1 MTESKKIVYVIQEL
15 PGTKVGVPKINIM
28 SARKH
33 GEFKFLLPEFSQ
45 IIFSPG
51 PLIFKLRNLLKDY
64 TPEDYLLLTGDP
76 AIIGVACSIVSDMT
90 NGRYNL
96 LKWDKQIECIIRFQL
111 TYTRKEKYKMSNIN
125 FEADQREDLD
135 SVNEAGSLAEQVV
148 KLQKL
153 EEELLVKEA
162 EAKELKRKVDLVSSE
177 VIPTMMQ
184 EMNISTL
191 KLADGTS
198 VEVKPVYGASIPA
211 DKKEDAYTWLRENG
225 LGDLIKNEVT
235 VAFGRSEDN
244 KAQQYAVLAQGQGYE
259 PVQKL
264 KVEPMTLKALV
275 RERIENGLDMPS
287 DLFNLFT
294 SNRTKITRN
303 K

>member
-1 MTESKKIVYVIQEL
+1 MSEETKITVDPNY
-15 PGTKVGVPKINIM
+15 
-28 SARKH
+28 
-33 GEFKFLLPEFSQ
+33 
-45 IIFSPG
+45 
-51 PLIFKLRNLLKDY
+51 LKN
-64 TPEDYLLLTGDP
+64 
-76 AIIGVACSIVSDMT
+76 SID
-90 NGRYNL
+90 
-96 LKWDKQIECIIRFQL
+96 
-111 TYTRKEKYKMSNIN
+111 
-125 FEADQREDLD
+125 FEEDQREDLD

-153 EEELLVKEA
+153 EEELLAKEV

-287 DLFNLFT
+287 NLFNLFT

>member
-1 MTESKKIVYVIQEL
+1 MATTNKDGKTYLEENETKITV
-15 PGTKVGVPKINIM
+15 
-28 SARKH
+28 
-33 GEFKFLLPEFSQ
+33 
-45 IIFSPG
+45 
-51 PLIFKLRNLLKDY
+51 
-64 TPEDYLLLTGDP
+64 DP
-76 AIIGVACSIVSDMT
+76 NYMDNS
-90 NGRYNL
+90 
-96 LKWDKQIECIIRFQL
+96 
-111 TYTRKEKYKMSNIN
+111 IN
-125 FEADQREDLD
+125 FEEDQREDLD
-135 SVNEAGSLAEQVV
+135 GANDAKKLSDQVV
-148 KLQKL
+148 KLQGL
-153 EEELLVKEA
+153 EEELLVKEQ
-162 EAKELKRKVDLVSSE
+162 ELKELKRKVELVSAE

-211 DKKEDAYTWLRENG
+211 DKREEAYKWLRENG

-235 VAFGRSEDN
+235 VAFGRSEDD

-275 RERIENGLDMPS
+275 RERVENGLDMPS
-287 DLFNLFT
+287 DLFNVFT

>member
-1 MTESKKIVYVIQEL
+1 M
-15 PGTKVGVPKINIM
+15 
-28 SARKH
+28 
-33 GEFKFLLPEFSQ
+33 
-45 IIFSPG
+45 
-51 PLIFKLRNLLKDY
+51 
-64 TPEDYLLLTGDP
+64 
-76 AIIGVACSIVSDMT
+76 
-90 NGRYNL
+90 
-96 LKWDKQIECIIRFQL
+96 
-111 TYTRKEKYKMSNIN
+111 RKEKHTMSNIN

-153 EEELLVKEA
+153 EEELLAKEV

-211 DKKEDAYTWLRENG
+211 DKREDAYTWLRENG